1 MAGAAGEAR
10 AHLEQAEKALKTSF
24 LSLKFSPDVLTA
36 SLEYSQAATK
46 FRQANMLAESAAAWK
61 RAGESKEELGDL
73 FGAGRAYESAG
84 ALGQGAGAP
93 EGLWEKA
100 VRCFRLAGKGEVA
113 AGLLLKLAAQREKEG
128 DMPGAKAAFED
139 AIEVFAAEEK
149 DYNLADVYKQYT
161 GFLLRVNAFDDAC
174 KAIDGHVAVLA
185 RQKQTSF
192 VHKEV
197 LSKVAIMLH
206 LGDNVRAEEA
216 LNRGSEFEGW
226 WSSKECQVGSDMV
239 AAFQARDPA
248 EVERLAREQVWSF
261 LQVEVARLARQL
273 RLAAPAAGEPP
284 PAGEAAP
291 AVDPDDPDGL
301 C

>member
-1 MAGAAGEAR
+1 MTKAAEEAKI
-10 AHLEQAEKALKTSF
+10 HLEQAEKALKTSF

-46 FRQANMLAESAAAWK
+46 FRSANMLPESAAAWA
-61 RAGESKEELGDL
+61 RAGESKEQLGDL

-84 ALGQGAGAP
+84 ALSEGAGVP

-128 DMPGAKAAFED
+128 DIPGAKAAFED
-139 AIEVFAAEEK
+139 AIEVFTAEEK
-149 DYNLADVYKQYT
+149 DYNLGDVYKQYT
-161 GFLLRVNAFDDAC
+161 GFLLRVSAFDDAC
-174 KAIDGHVAVLA
+174 KAIDGHVVLLVKQ
-185 RQKQTSF
+185 RQASF

-206 LGDNVRAEEA
+206 LGDTVRAEEA
-216 LNRGSEFEGW
+216 LNRGSDFEGW
-226 WSSKECQVGSDMV
+226 WSSKECQVGSDIV

-248 EVERLAREQVWSF
+248 EVERLAKEQVWSF
-261 LQVEVARLARQL
+261 LQVEVARLAKQL
-273 RLAAPAAGEPP
+273 RLAAPAAGDAPPTGEP
-284 PAGEAAP
+284 AT